1 MKFRFDETNQGLVMR
16 TSQRVAMHGFRIGL
30 VGAVFA
36 SMMLSGQSAFAQ
48 HYGVFSNVDR
58 VEPSAHTI
66 PFWTSSF
73 TYNGVTYPYRMVGTD
88 PATSNSTTVIP
99 TTIVPV
105 KFVFADGNSLD
116 ATSKVD
122 SVRNSPIFQGYDYG
136 TGFTQYGDAIQRAE
150 FWSSVSTTSPNWH
163 TLLASPSVTPTLVI
177 DVPKEHGFHYL
188 GGASYPT
195 MWLVDFDWFW
205 TRMHNTLSQLHIQPT
220 SLPIFLT
227 NNVYLLARDQATVYF
242 GYHGSGT
249 TSQPI
254 KGYGNQVIQTY
265 IYSAWSD
272 DNSWAPVYV
281 DPRDIGGLSHEI
293 AEWYNDPFGN
303 NWVPRWQNPTF
314 PQAQQ
319 GDLEVADVL
328 EYLDP
333 CSVEVTIGGR
343 AYHPANVALLPW
355 FAREYPSRAYQG
367 AYSFPDTTLLPTFSQ
382 PPQ

>member
-1 MKFRFDETNQGLVMR
+1 
-16 TSQRVAMHGFRIGL
+16 
-30 VGAVFA
+30 
-36 SMMLSGQSAFAQ
+36 MLLGQNAFAQ
-48 HYGVFSNVDR
+48 HYAVFSNVDK

-66 PFWTSSF
+66 PYWTASF
-73 TYNGVTYPYRMVGTD
+73 TYNGVVYPYRMVGTD

-99 TTIVPV
+99 TIIVPV

-122 SVRNSPIFQGYDYG
+122 GVRNSPIFQGYDYG

-150 FWSSVSTTSPNWH
+150 FWQSVSTTSPNWH
-163 TLLASPSVTPTLVI
+163 TLLATPTVSPTLVI

-188 GGASYPT
+188 GSPT
-195 MWLVDFDWFW
+195 TPAMWLVDFDWFW
-205 TRMHNTLSQLHIQPT
+205 TRMHNALNQLHIEPT

-227 NNVYLLARDQATVYF
+227 DNVYLLARDKATVYF

-249 TSQPI
+249 LSQPI
-254 KGYGNQVIQTY
+254 KGNGRQMIQSY
-265 IYSAWSD
+265 IYAAWSD
-272 DNSWAPVYV
+272 EHSWAPIYI

-303 NWVPRWQNPTF
+303 NWVPPWQNPTF
-314 PQAQQ
+314 PGARQ

-328 EYLDP
+328 EFLDP
-333 CSVEVTIGGR
+333 CSVEVTIGGT

-355 FAREYPSRAYQG
+355 FAREYPSRAYMG

>member
-1 MKFRFDETNQGLVMR
+1 MKRRFDEMNKGFGICVA
-16 TSQRVAMHGFRIGL
+16 QRVAMKGFRITL
-30 VGAVFA
+30 AGAVLTA
-36 SMMLSGQSAFAQ
+36 LMLFGQDALAQ
-48 HYGVFSNVDR
+48 RYGVFSNVDK
-58 VEPSAHTI
+58 VEPNADTI
-66 PFWTSSF
+66 PYWTSSF
-73 TYNGVTYPYRMVGTD
+73 NYNGVVYPYKMVGTD

-99 TTIVPV
+99 TIIVPV

-116 ATSKVD
+116 GTSKVAG
-122 SVRNSPIFQGYDYG
+122 VLNSPIFQGYDYG
-136 TGFTQYGDAIQRAE
+136 TGFTQYGDAVQRAE
-150 FWSSVSTTSPNWH
+150 FWQSVSMTSPNWH
-163 TLLASPSVTPTLVI
+163 TLLSTPTVYPTLVI
-177 DVPKEHGFHYL
+177 DVPKEHGFHY
-188 GGASYPT
+188 GGSSTSPA
-195 MWLVDFDWFW
+195 MWLVDFNWFW
-205 TRMHNTLSQLHIQPT
+205 ARMHNAIYQLHIEPT

-227 NNVYLLARDQATVYF
+227 NNVYLLSQDKTFVYF

-254 KGYGNQVIQTY
+254 KANGRQRIQTN

-272 DNSWAPVYV
+272 DDSRAPFYT

-293 AEWYNDPFGN
+293 SEWYNDPFGN

-314 PQAQQ
+314 PGASQ

-333 CSVEVTIGGR
+333 NSVEVIIGGT

-355 FAREYPSRAYQG
+355 FARQYPSSAYMG
-367 AYSFPDTTLLPTFSQ
+367 AYSFPDTTLLTTYSQ